1 MKSLSTIQITILFF
15 LGTAA
20 SLYGQADD
28 RGNLSPTELRHERSV
43 DTASK
48 AWLASMADLYA
59 GPTVEKREDLKAYA
73 GRAAADRII
82 GKDRKTAYLLNYK
95 QLGINY
101 GEAVDFQLRREQVI
115 LCPRTVHFLYSK
127 FTPTDVKVQ
136 AGSHPVLEKV
146 VAKATAGS
154 NSQREKAL
162 ALMRFCR
169 DLYKK
174 DPHADFQKYIYGG
187 TDEQLVAKPEILCEC
202 LGRLMVALCEVAGMP
217 GRIVMHDI
225 GGHIC
230 SEILIDGHWAYIDPR
245 CGIYFLK
252 PDGKIASVL
261 ELCQNPS
268 IIRAQ
273 PDRVKAEVSDQ
284 WTWHYRAWKCENMY
298 FHPKEING
306 FENYSLSK
314 TKKYSYAQLP
324 RQQVL
329 AAGLMDVNKEYVAAA
344 RRVFGLT
351 EDGTRHT
358 WRSRELHKLPI
369 AYRHDG
375 FSPFFVKPPMT
386 RNDVERRLVNPFEDT
401 NVEILVWGLGP
412 GSVFCFDTKAG
423 RIFGEGLTKEQRTMV
438 RQGDHWVH
446 ENVTNLIRQGAG
458 PLRIAVERGR
468 EIGLPIFARLEMN
481 HEYGPADPKNWLWVA
496 FVGDL
501 NKKHPEYRIGDT
513 VLLDFKHKEVRDFK
527 LAIFREAAQAGADGV
542 SLDFAVYPPF
552 FTKPDPAIMTQFI
565 RDVRAMLDEVGKTQ
579 NRRIQIMARV
589 PNEDYMALGLDW
601 KTWMR
606 EHLVDIIVPT
616 KRHQRDYFELCIEE
630 FVSLA
635 NQTGVR
641 VIPSIWHALG
651 FVNTD
656 PHPTEAARYDKPKT
670 KGMFY
675 AQALILHR
683 AGADGIQLAQSS
695 DGWRSRP
702 WFNDLADPDRILFA
716 DKHYMV
722 DPISMRRCR
731 FKESGSRT
739 VGLRIGDDIPAARRA
754 SRNVKARL
762 VVYCR
767 PLKPGEKLEIRVNG
781 SEPVTISGDSADERA
796 RTDEKGVVGSKRYHQ
811 KDWWKRG
818 EHSLKVA
825 SDSWKLGRN
834 NIKLTYSNGSAKDAA
849 PLSVTWIDLLLDYEE
864 Q

>member
-1 MKSLSTIQITILFF
+1 MRHYGCRPALLLSARIILCTIGATMNIADADTWLEQQRV
-15 LGTAA
+15 
-20 SLYGQADD
+20 LYKG
-28 RGNLSPTELRHERSV
+28 PEVTE
-43 DTASK
+43 
-48 AWLASMADLYA
+48 
-59 GPTVEKREDLKAYA
+59 PEDLEAYTGAEAAERIA
-73 GRAAADRII
+73 GEDRRN
-82 GKDRKTAYLLNYK
+82 GYLYNYR
-95 QLGINY
+95 QLEINY
-101 GEAVDFQLRREQVI
+101 ARAVDFQLRKKQVI
-115 LCPRTVHFLYSK
+115 LCPQTVNFIYDR
-127 FTPTDVKVQ
+127 FTP
-136 AGSHPVLEKV
+136 LEVRYEKGTRPELERV
-146 VAKATAGS
+146 VSRVTAGCTS
-154 NSQREKAL
+154 ERGKVL

-169 DLYKK
+169 DRHKK
-174 DPHADFQKYIYGG
+174 PGLSWSEYVYGG
-187 TDEQLVAKPEILCEC
+187 TEEQMIDKPEILCET
-202 LGRLMVALCEVAGMP
+202 LGRLMVALCEIAGLP

-245 CGIYFLK
+245 CGVYFLK

-261 ELCQNPS
+261 ELCQEPS
-268 IIRAQ
+268 IIHAQ
-273 PDRVKAEVSDQ
+273 PDHVKAEVSDQ

-298 FHPKEING
+298 FHPKEVNG
-306 FENYSLSK
+306 FENYSLSE
-314 TKKYSYAQLP
+314 TEEYSYAQLP
-324 RQQVL
+324 RAQAL
-329 AAGLMDVNKEYVAAA
+329 AAGLMDVNKQYVAAA

-358 WRSRELHKLPI
+358 WRTQKLRKLPI

-386 RNDVERRLVNPFEDT
+386 RKDVERRLIDPFEGT

-423 RIFGEGLTKEQRTMV
+423 QVFGEGLTKEQRTMV
-438 RQGDHWVH
+438 RQGDLWVN
-446 ENVTNLIRQGAG
+446 ENVTNLIRQGTG

-481 HEYGPADPKNWLWVA
+481 HEYGPADPKNWKWVA

-501 NKKHPEYRIGDT
+501 NKKHPGYRIGDT
-513 VLLDFKHKEVRDFK
+513 VFLDFKHQEVRDFK
-527 LAIFREAAQAGADGV
+527 LGIFREAVEAGADGV

-552 FTKPDPAIMTQFI
+552 FAEPNPAIMTQFL

-589 PNEDYMALGLDW
+589 ANEDYMALGLDW

-616 KRHQRDYFELCIEE
+616 KRHQRDYFDLRIGE

-635 NQTGVR
+635 NQTGAR
-641 VIPSIWHALG
+641 VVPSIWHSLG
-651 FVNTD
+651 FVDTD
-656 PHPTEAARYDKPKT
+656 PDPTRPARYDKPKT

-675 AQALILHR
+675 AQALMLHR

-722 DPISMRRCR
+722 DPISMRQCR
-731 FKESGSRT
+731 FQESGSRT
-739 VGLRIGDDIPAARRA
+739 VGLRIADDISAVRRA
-754 SRNVKARL
+754 SRIVKATL

-767 PLKPGEKLEIRVNG
+767 PVKPDEELEIRVNG
-781 SEPVTISGDSADERA
+781 GEPVTISGDSDDERA
-796 RTDEKGVVGSKRYHQ
+796 RASDKVVNGSQRFYQ

-818 EHSLKVA
+818 EHKLEVA

-834 NIKLTYSNGSAKDAA
+834 SINLTYSNGSAQGAL
-849 PLSVTWIDLLLDYEE
+849 PLSITWIDLLLDYE
-864 Q
+864 